1 MKKTNRTQ
9 KTQRTNV
16 ELDTEKLK
24 KAKKI
29 VGAAAG
35 LFTTKDVIDFALTRL
50 VNSSE
55 SLQDILKSS
64 VKFNSGDD
72 YKASR

>member
-1 MKKTNRTQ
+1 MKKNTR
-9 KTQRTNV
+9 TQRTNV
-16 ELDTEKLK
+16 ELDIEKLK

-35 LFTTKDVIDFALTRL
+35 LFTTKDVIDFALMRL
-50 VNSSE
+50 VASSE
-55 SLQDILKSS
+55 ALQDILKSS
-64 VKFNSGDD
+64 VKFDSSYD